1 MSGSCTHALRC
12 ALLLV
17 LALVATVAGAQAPA
31 REAHGFSDVFVEPE
45 VAIAWGILRGKDDAD
60 TKVVVRIDADSRT
73 YALVSVTG
81 LDPFTP
87 LRRVLLAP
95 TPLRPGLEFVSPRPR
110 FVDYPRTDLL
120 FYRTPAAAKA
130 NTPALTIYY
139 LGVPDTTPEFATEA
153 QLEDYLAKRIVSAR
167 RELRSTKQ

>member
-1 MSGSCTHALRC
+1 MTSEYRSLC
-12 ALLLV
+12 AATLLF
-17 LALVATVAGAQAPA
+17 ALVVSVAGAQTAG
-31 REAHGFSDVFVEPE
+31 REVHGYSDVFVEPE
-45 VAIAWGILRGKDDAD
+45 VAIAWGVLRGKDDSG
-60 TKVVVRIDADSRT
+60 TQVVVRIDADPRV

-95 TPLRPGLEFVSPRPR
+95 APLRPGFEFISPRPR
-110 FVDYPRTDLL
+110 FVDYPRTDILL
-120 FYRTPAAAKA
+120 YATPAAAEA

-153 QLEDYLAKRIVSAR
+153 QLEDYLSKRIESAR
-167 RELRSTKQ
+167 RELRGTTQ